1 VSVHLAV
8 AAAVLALVVPGDHA
22 TATYSGHTLKLTLQY
37 EMICGQP
44 GPGPLVVR
52 LPSSFRLAGL
62 RAYVRGVERARA
74 VNDSTVTIDLP
85 KPPQITCMSITEG
98 TLPVKLTN
106 VRATGGTYTVR
117 AQIRRHAFVA
127 RLRIR

>member
-1 VSVHLAV
+1 VTVHLAV

-22 TATYSGHTLKLTLQY
+22 TATYSGDTLKLTLHY

-52 LPSSFRLAGL
+52 LPARFRLAGL
-62 RAYVRGVERARA
+62 RAYTGGVERARA
-74 VNDSTVTIDLP
+74 VNDSTVTIDMP

-106 VRATGGTYTVR
+106 VRATSGTYTVKAHVR
-117 AQIRRHAFVA
+117 NHAFAA